1 MIGVISRKVRR
12 GVKIADGSGRLRELL
27 EREGFGEDFV
37 ARMLGHY
44 DVMVDGE
51 TALRLARFAGLRVVG

>member
-1 MIGVISRKVRR
+1 MMGIISRKVLR
-12 GVKIADGSGRLRELL
+12 GVKIADGSSRLRELL
-27 EREGFGEDFV
+27 EREGFGEEDV

-44 DVMVDGE
+44 DVMVDRE